1 MSNVNTKTPQ
11 LRSVGLLLSSW
22 IGSPFISFDIDDNHC
37 GINGGDLS
45 ITINNIKNY
54 LTCSEWKY
62 YNNNNKFNYIIVDSP
77 NLLKI
82 KFKKGIYK
90 ITNIQLKMIDLDSI
104 INLNNDIEPFI
115 IDKKN
120 STQDKLSGNIELD
133 SDSFFT
139 LSIPYDKNFIV
150 KVDGNMVNYEKT
162 NNSFIGFPIKEGS
175 HYIEISYNIPGWR
188 IGLLL
193 SLIGVVLCLFIIIFE
208 SRLNLWLLKI

>member
-1 MSNVNTKTPQ
+1 M
-11 LRSVGLLLSSW
+11 
-22 IGSPFISFDIDDNHC
+22 I
-37 GINGGDLS
+37 
-45 ITINNIKNY
+45 
-54 LTCSEWKY
+54 
-62 YNNNNKFNYIIVDSP
+62 IIVV
-77 NLLKI
+77 LMVE
-82 KFKKGIYK
+82 IYQLPL
-90 ITNIQLKMIDLDSI
+90 IINIQLKMIDLDSI

-139 LSIPYDKNFIV
+139 MSIPYDKNFIV
-150 KVDGNMVNYEKT
+150 KVDGNMINYEKT